1 MLILA
6 DRAAHLERVIRPA
19 LADGKYVVCDRFFDS
34 TRAYQGIAGGL
45 GLEVIHN
52 LQQPVL
58 GTTLPDVTL
67 LLDIDPEKGLSR
79 AQERGGDLRFESKI
93 CITQHCSKCSK
104 CKQKYKKTE
113 IEDHVRNTHER
124 EACPECRKRFETKE
138 LLEHH
143 NFEEHLVEHC
153 KECPKRFKEVEQLVD
168 HSVTEHPKEQCP
180 ECESVFGLA
189 KDLDEHKEK
198 DHSKIMKFNGG
209 MFMMMMA
216 PE

>member
-1 MLILA
+1 MDSASANSPGRFITLEGGEGAGKSTQIQVVKDYLEARGIDVIVTREPGGTPVGQEIRNLLVSGDKDKWSPLSETLLILA

-79 AQERGGDLRFESKI
+79 AQERGGDLRFESKTLAYHQTLRQAFLDFAKQEPERMVVI
-93 CITQHCSKCSK
+93 DADRDIEAVSTDIIT
-104 CKQKYKKTE
+104 
-113 IEDHVRNTHER
+113 V
-124 EACPECRKRFETKE
+124 
-138 LLEHH
+138 LG
-143 NFEEHLVEHC
+143 EHLDV
-153 KECPKRFKEVEQLVD
+153 
-168 HSVTEHPKEQCP
+168 
-180 ECESVFGLA
+180 
-189 KDLDEHKEK
+189 
-198 DHSKIMKFNGG
+198 
-209 MFMMMMA
+209 
-216 PE
+216 

>member
-1 MLILA
+1 MDAASANSPGRFITLEGGEGAGKSSQIQVVKDYLEARGIDVIVTREPGGTPVGQEIRNLLVSGDKDKWSPLSETLLILA

-79 AQERGGDLRFESKI
+79 AQERGGDLRFESKTLAYHQTLRQAFLDFAKQEPERMVVI
-93 CITQHCSKCSK
+93 DADRDIEAVSTDIIT
-104 CKQKYKKTE
+104 
-113 IEDHVRNTHER
+113 VLGER
-124 EACPECRKRFETKE
+124 
-138 LLEHH
+138 
-143 NFEEHLVEHC
+143 
-153 KECPKRFKEVEQLVD
+153 
-168 HSVTEHPKEQCP
+168 
-180 ECESVFGLA
+180 
-189 KDLDEHKEK
+189 LDV
-198 DHSKIMKFNGG
+198 
-209 MFMMMMA
+209 
-216 PE
+216 

>member
-1 MLILA
+1 MDSASANSPGRFITLEGGEGAGKSSQIQVVKDYLEARGIDVVVTREPGGTPVGQEIRNLLVSGDKDKWSPLSETLLILA

-79 AQERGGDLRFESKI
+79 AQERGGDLRFESKTLAYHQTLRQAFLDFVKQEPERMVVI
-93 CITQHCSKCSK
+93 DADRDIEAVSTDIIT
-104 CKQKYKKTE
+104 
-113 IEDHVRNTHER
+113 VLGER
-124 EACPECRKRFETKE
+124 
-138 LLEHH
+138 
-143 NFEEHLVEHC
+143 
-153 KECPKRFKEVEQLVD
+153 
-168 HSVTEHPKEQCP
+168 
-180 ECESVFGLA
+180 
-189 KDLDEHKEK
+189 LDV
-198 DHSKIMKFNGG
+198 
-209 MFMMMMA
+209 
-216 PE
+216 

>member
-1 MLILA
+1 MDSASANSPGRFITLEGGEGAGKSSQIQVVKDYLEARGIDVVVTREPGGTPGGQEIRNLLVSGDKDKWSPLSETLLILA

-79 AQERGGDLRFESKI
+79 AQERGGDLRFESKTLAYHQTLRQAFLDFAKQEPERMVVI
-93 CITQHCSKCSK
+93 DADRDIEAVSTDIIT
-104 CKQKYKKTE
+104 
-113 IEDHVRNTHER
+113 VLGER
-124 EACPECRKRFETKE
+124 
-138 LLEHH
+138 
-143 NFEEHLVEHC
+143 
-153 KECPKRFKEVEQLVD
+153 
-168 HSVTEHPKEQCP
+168 
-180 ECESVFGLA
+180 
-189 KDLDEHKEK
+189 LDV
-198 DHSKIMKFNGG
+198 
-209 MFMMMMA
+209 
-216 PE
+216 